1 MKRIVALFFAAI
13 MLMAFSL
20 PALAEAKT
28 TVTFALWDENQK
40 PMFDEIIAKFQEEN
54 PGIEVEVQLTPWS
67 QYWT

>member
-20 PALAEAKT
+20 PALAESKT

-40 PMFDEIIAKFQEEN
+40 PMFDEIIAKFQE
-54 PGIEVEVQLTPWS
+54 
-67 QYWT
+67 